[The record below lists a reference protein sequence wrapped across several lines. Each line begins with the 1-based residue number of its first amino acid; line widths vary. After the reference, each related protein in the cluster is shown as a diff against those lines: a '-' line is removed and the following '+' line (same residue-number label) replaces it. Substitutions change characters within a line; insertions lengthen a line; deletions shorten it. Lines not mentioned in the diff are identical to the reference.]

1 MLNVLI
7 AFVKAF
13 SVKGFSITS
22 ATFKLIFSQ
31 VLTVK
36 YNKELLELQSSLVD
50 LQNWIVKNDKKVC
63 VVFEGRDA
71 AGKGG
76 AIKRFTE
83 HLNPRTTR
91 VVALSKPTSKEK
103 GQWYF
108 QRYIKELPNN
118 GEIVFLIEV
127 GIIEL

>member
-1 MLNVLI
+1 MLKSSDISNHLNKI
-7 AFVKAF
+7 KFLEILKNSF
-13 SVKGFSITS
+13 SKNKYNSIIT
-22 ATFKLIFSQ
+22 
-31 VLTVK
+31 TVK

-103 GQWYF
+103 GQS
-108 QRYIKELPNN
+108 
-118 GEIVFLIEV
+118 
-127 GIIEL
+127 